1 MSCYEKVDFN
11 NPLDAD
17 NNLVLPTNLN
27 IVGFGE
33 DSLKLNWQDNIHYT
47 NPDQAKYID
56 MIIEQS
62 TDNKSFLSI
71 DTVSA
76 YGSGCVIHHIFET
89 NKTYY
94 FRTYAMFESKI
105 SKSSNTV
112 SGEIKFLGPSGL
124 SIISM
129 TKTQINLSWQNNN
142 KTASRYNIEM
152 SKDGSDFDSVA
163 SVDGSTSKV
172 SLNGNFDSTTV
183 YIFRIIAKS
192 NYNSSPYS
200 NEAGSSLNG
209 NTYLGLKFSYVEGGD
224 FIMGNSNHNV
234 TLSSFYMSKYE
245 ITQKQWHDVIVWK
258 QKQGGNI
265 LNDSPSYFKGDSLP
279 VESVTWKEV
288 NTWIGYLNQKEYPRK
303 FRLPTE
309 AEWEFAA
316 KGGND
321 SHGYIFSGGDK
332 VEQVGWT
339 GWSYTRRTMN
349 VGEKLPNELGIYD
362 MTGNVAEWCSD
373 WYAENF
379 PEYPETNPTG
389 PTEGKYKVTRGGY
402 YNADP
407 YLCTVTARM
416 WGWWNDNLS
425 GLDQA
430 LKDVGFRIVKQN

>member
-1 MSCYEKVDFN
+1 MKFIKGSLFKNIVFTCFLSLFLMSCYEKVDFN

-129 TKTQINLSWQNNN
+129 TKTQINLSWQNNT

-183 YIFRIIAKS
+183 YI
-192 NYNSSPYS
+192 YS
-200 NEAGSSLNG
+200 
-209 NTYLGLKFSYVEGGD
+209 V
-224 FIMGNSNHNV
+224 
-234 TLSSFYMSKYE
+234 
-245 ITQKQWHDVIVWK
+245 
-258 QKQGGNI
+258 
-265 LNDSPSYFKGDSLP
+265 
-279 VESVTWKEV
+279 
-288 NTWIGYLNQKEYPRK
+288 
-303 FRLPTE
+303 
-309 AEWEFAA
+309 
-316 KGGND
+316 
-321 SHGYIFSGGDK
+321 
-332 VEQVGWT
+332 
-339 GWSYTRRTMN
+339 
-349 VGEKLPNELGIYD
+349 
-362 MTGNVAEWCSD
+362 
-373 WYAENF
+373 
-379 PEYPETNPTG
+379 
-389 PTEGKYKVTRGGY
+389 
-402 YNADP
+402 
-407 YLCTVTARM
+407 
-416 WGWWNDNLS
+416 
-425 GLDQA
+425 
-430 LKDVGFRIVKQN
+430 